1 MSISELIDGCAKA
14 RKSAQEFLYTKYS
27 SRLYGVCL
35 RYTGNRTEA
44 QDVLQDSLVKIYKN
58 IHKVNCDSEKPFY
71 LWMHK
76 ITVNTALNYIRDN
89 LKNSRSLDIDEQES
103 ELLGDMA
110 EDNYSFY
117 DNLLEMVDAAKLL
130 CFIQEMPCGYRTVFN
145 LYAIENQSHKEIAEE
160 LKISVNTSKTQLYKA
175 RKMLAQR
182 INETIQN
189 KKIKMVI

>member
-14 RKSAQEFLYTKYS
+14 RKSAQDFLYTKYS

-58 IHKVNCDSEKPFY
+58 IHKLSCDSEKVFY

-89 LKNSRSLDIDEQES
+89 LRNSRSLDIDEQES
-103 ELLGDMA
+103 ELLGDTA
-110 EDNYSFY
+110 DESFSFY
-117 DNLLEMVDAAKLL
+117 DNLLEIVDVARLL

-145 LYAIENQSHKEIAEE
+145 LYALENYSHKEIADE
-160 LKISVNTSKTQLYKA
+160 LNISVNTSKSQLFKA

-182 INETIQN
+182 INETIEV